1 MDVSNAF
8 FLDWYPCAVTIKAG
22 KLHRDEVLRIS
33 KKIIKYSI
41 LPSGMKEEA
50 VRWLA
55 QADADIKAARKN
67 LDIRIYYLS
76 VQMSHQAT
84 EKALKALF
92 IEKEHKMPEKTHD
105 LIKLARKVN
114 LPELHFESLYSLNPE
129 WIQTRYPDALSK
141 IPSESYGKKDAEIK
155 LAQARE
161 VIQWIKEQRKK

>member
-67 LDIRIYYLS
+67 L
-76 VQMSHQAT
+76 
-84 EKALKALF
+84 
-92 IEKEHKMPEKTHD
+92 
-105 LIKLARKVN
+105 
-114 LPELHFESLYSLNPE
+114 
-129 WIQTRYPDALSK
+129 
-141 IPSESYGKKDAEIK
+141 
-155 LAQARE
+155 
-161 VIQWIKEQRKK
+161 